1 MKQEYKVV
9 FAGSPDFALPVLE
22 KLFNSDE
29 FKIELVISQ
38 EDKKRNRGKIIPT
51 SVKNFAM
58 SNNLRVHTPKNVN
71 DDETYALIDEIDP
84 DFMVVVAFGQII
96 GNRLLDRLKNKI
108 VNVHASL
115 LPKYR
120 GAS

>member
-1 MKQEYKVV
+1 M
-9 FAGSPDFALPVLE
+9 
-22 KLFNSDE
+22 
-29 FKIELVISQ
+29 
-38 EDKKRNRGKIIPT
+38 
-51 SVKNFAM
+51 
-58 SNNLRVHTPKNVN
+58 
-71 DDETYALIDEIDP
+71 IDEIDP

-120 GAS
+120 GASPINAALLKGEKVSGISIMMVEKGLDTGDII

>member
-38 EDKKRNRGKIIPT
+38 EDKKRHRGKIIPT
-51 SVKNFAM
+51 SVKSFAI
-58 SNNLRVHTPKNVN
+58 SNNLSDRDRKS
-71 DDETYALIDEIDP
+71 
-84 DFMVVVAFGQII
+84 VV
-96 GNRLLDRLKNKI
+96 
-108 VNVHASL
+108 
-115 LPKYR
+115 
-120 GAS
+120 